1 MRVAISTGGGDC
13 PGLNGVIRAA
23 VLRGILEYGWE
34 MVGITDGLEGLI
46 SGQGLVPLTV
56 DDVRDIHGQG
66 GTILG
71 TTNRGNPFR
80 YRVREG
86 SEWVEQDISGHVIH
100 NARSAGIDAVIF
112 VGGDGTQ
119 EIAWRLAGLGLQ
131 VVGVPKTIDNDLLA
145 TDYTFGFD
153 SAVETVV
160 EALDKLRTTARS
172 HDRTMLLEVMGR
184 HAGWIALHSGIAGG
198 ADVVVL
204 PEIPYDP
211 EVIHRHLQARR
222 ESGIAYNIVV
232 VAEGAFSR
240 SGSASILQQ
249 AGTGTVARLGGAG
262 DELARQLS
270 ALGDYELR
278 VTVLGH
284 LQRGGTPSSTDRVL
298 ATRFGA
304 AAAGLVANG
313 QFGRMVCLRG
323 DTIESV
329 PMADVAG
336 RQKHIGLDSQLLQ
349 TARSVGICL
358 GDERVD

>member
-46 SGQGLVPLTV
+46 SGNGLIPLTAA
-56 DDVRDIHGQG
+56 DVRDIHGQG

-80 YRVREG
+80 YRTREG
-86 SEWVEQDISGHVIH
+86 DRWVERDISQQVIA
-100 NARSAGIDAVIF
+100 NARQAGIDAVIF

-119 EIAWRLAGLGLQ
+119 EIAWRLAQLGLP

-198 ADVVVL
+198 ADVIVL
-204 PEIPYDP
+204 PEVPYDAA
-211 EVIHRHLQARR
+211 VIHRHLEDRR
-222 ESGIAYNIVV
+222 ASGIAYNIVV
-232 VAEGAFSR
+232 VAEGAFPR
-240 SGSASILQQ
+240 TGGVSIVEG
-249 AGTGTVARLGGAG
+249 AGTGTVARLGGAAE
-262 DELARQLS
+262 ELARQL
-270 ALGDYELR
+270 AAQGDYEIR

-284 LQRGGTPSSTDRVL
+284 IQRGGTPSSTDRVL

-304 AAAGLVANG
+304 AAAELVATG

-323 DTIESV
+323 DSIESV

-336 RQKHIGLDSQLLQ
+336 RQKRIEPNSELLK
-349 TARSVGICL
+349 TARAVGICL
-358 GDERVD
+358 GDPPAA